1 VRHLKEYRKSD
12 TEGSEIVLEPTEEPV
27 RIIVFYSA
35 LVKVVELQVGGR
47 MMQGDTTV
55 LTREGWSFKVR
66 EEEKIRAIFIATILE
81 KLLAL
86 PEPETPLRS
95 QEGLT
100 YSQVGSPFDWQD
112 ESYQLSDKRDQ
123 EDYRDSR
130 LGLGIKEIKRRVQQ
144 DEAIFNIA
152 KPEELMEHPWTTQ
165 QQGSGGAA
173 TGSLPGS
180 VDGSQPVNSFT
191 YSQKKKMK
199 SKEQTQPEGTNLK
212 SERLDPAFA
221 ENMRAGQ
228 EKDGVSRKRRDAAGK
243 AWMRKL
249 AEGDWSY
256 FGQEQIPD
264 VEKPDYR
271 RKPKA
276 D

>member
-1 VRHLKEYRKSD
+1 
-12 TEGSEIVLEPTEEPV
+12 VLEPTEEPV
-27 RIIVFYSA
+27 RIIVLYVA

-55 LTREGWSFKVR
+55 LTRGGWSFKLR
-66 EEEKIRAIFIATILE
+66 EEEKLRAIAIATILE
-81 KLLAL
+81 DKLLAL
-86 PEPETPLRS
+86 PEPETPLRG

-123 EDYRDSR
+123 ENYRDSR
-130 LGLGIKEIKRRVQQ
+130 LGLGIKEIRRRLQQ

-173 TGSLPGS
+173 TGPLPGS
-180 VDGSQPVNSFT
+180 VDESQPVNSFT

-199 SKEQTQPEGTNLK
+199 SKEQTQPESTNLK

-221 ENMRAGQ
+221 ESMRA
-228 EKDGVSRKRRDAAGK
+228 
-243 AWMRKL
+243 
-249 AEGDWSY
+249 
-256 FGQEQIPD
+256 
-264 VEKPDYR
+264 
-271 RKPKA
+271 
-276 D
+276 